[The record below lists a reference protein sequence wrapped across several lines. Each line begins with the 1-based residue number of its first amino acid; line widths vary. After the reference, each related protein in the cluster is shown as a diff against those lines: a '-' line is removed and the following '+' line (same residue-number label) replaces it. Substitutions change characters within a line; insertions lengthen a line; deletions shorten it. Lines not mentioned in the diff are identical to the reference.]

1 MTKAPSAKAPAQAA
15 KAALSPRNQKI
26 VVRDLTLSSSIGI
39 TAQERA
45 RPQRIRVN
53 LEIEVAAARPATDRI
68 AEVVNYSHLVG
79 QVREVCANTD
89 AQLLETLAAEV
100 AGACCRDERVR
111 AITVRIEK
119 LDRYADVG
127 GVGVEVSYGRG
138 P

>member
-1 MTKAPSAKAPAQAA
+1 MTKAPAPKAEVD
-15 KAALSPRNQKI
+15 LSPRGQKI

-53 LEIEVAAARPATDRI
+53 LEIDVAVTKPATDRI
-68 AEVVNYSHLVG
+68 AEVVNYSGLVG
-79 QVREVCANTD
+79 QVREVCSNTA

-100 AGACCRDERVR
+100 AKACCQDGRVQ
-111 AITVRIEK
+111 AVIVRIEK

-127 GVGVEVSYGRG
+127 GVGVEVSYTRS

>member
-1 MTKAPSAKAPAQAA
+1 MTKSHAPKAKVD
-15 KAALSPRNQKI
+15 LSPRGQKI

-39 TAQERA
+39 TVQERA
-45 RPQRIRVN
+45 RPQRIRVS
-53 LEIEVAAARPATDRI
+53 LEIDVEAAKPVTDRI

-79 QVREVCANTD
+79 RVREVCANTG

-100 AGACCRDERVR
+100 AAACCHDERVQ
-111 AITVRIEK
+111 AVTVRIEK

-127 GVGVEVSYGRG
+127 GVGVEVSYTKG

>member
-1 MTKAPSAKAPAQAA
+1 MTKTSAPKT
-15 KAALSPRNQKI
+15 KVDLSPTGQKI

-53 LEIEVAAARPATDRI
+53 LEIDVTVAKPATDRI
-68 AEVVNYSHLVG
+68 AEVVNYSGLVG
-79 QVREVCANTD
+79 QVREVCSNTD
-89 AQLLETLAAEV
+89 AQLLETLAAEIAAACSQDDRVQAV
-100 AGACCRDERVR
+100 A
-111 AITVRIEK
+111 VRIEK

-127 GVGVEVSYGRG
+127 GVGVEISYRRK

>member
-1 MTKAPSAKAPAQAA
+1 MSKASPPKAKAD
-15 KAALSPRNQKI
+15 LSPCRQKI

-45 RPQRIRVN
+45 RPQRIRGN
-53 LEIEVAAARPATDRI
+53 LESEVAVAKPAKDRI

-79 QVREVCANTD
+79 QVREVCSNTD

-100 AGACCRDERVR
+100 AQACGQDDRVQ
-111 AITVRIEK
+111 AVAVRIEK

-127 GVGVEVSYGRG
+127 GVGVEVGYRKS

>member
-1 MTKAPSAKAPAQAA
+1 MTKAPAP
-15 KAALSPRNQKI
+15 KSKVDLSPSSQKI

-45 RPQRIRVN
+45 RLQRIRVN
-53 LEIEVAAARPATDRI
+53 LEIDVAVAKPATDRI
-68 AEVVNYSHLVG
+68 AEVVNYSGLVG
-79 QVREVCANTD
+79 QVREVCTNTG

-100 AGACCRDERVR
+100 ANACCQDDRVQ
-111 AITVRIEK
+111 AVTVRIEK

-127 GVGVEVSYGRG
+127 GVGVEVSYTKG